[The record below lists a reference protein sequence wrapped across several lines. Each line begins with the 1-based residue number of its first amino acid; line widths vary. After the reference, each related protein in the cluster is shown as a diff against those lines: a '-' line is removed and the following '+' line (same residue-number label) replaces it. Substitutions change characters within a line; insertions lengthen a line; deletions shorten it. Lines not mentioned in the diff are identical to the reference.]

1 MRRKKRPPET
11 PYTMAEVMEM
21 ETESTMTHHC
31 LMMISMIS
39 MFSMKIMMS
48 DLSPGDDVGGRC
60 VGAGVFVMTVAIT
73 QPHQL
78 QRTGAPAL
86 ATDRAPL
93 LISLDPADNPL
104 IIAVNT

>member
-31 LMMISMIS
+31 LMMIS